1 MGIKLKIANVVEV
14 PVRYTFNPGSSKQ
27 QEFRFFVTAERIT
40 EEEAASLV
48 NGTSEASQE
57 SVANFLRRKITDW
70 RNQTLV
76 LDEDTDKPL
85 PFSPEALDAMLSVAG
100 LPMAMYM
107 AYLKEV
113 AGKSGDEVRRKN

>member
-14 PVRYTFNPGSSKQ
+14 PVHYTFNPGSTKQ
-27 QEFRFFVTAERIT
+27 QEFRFFVTANRIT
-40 EEEAASLV
+40 EAEAADLV
-48 NGTSEASQE
+48 SGKGEASQE
-57 SVANFLRRKITDW
+57 TIAEFLRRTVTDW
-70 RNQTLV
+70 RRQTLV
-76 LDEDTDKPL
+76 LDEETDQPL
-85 PFSPEALDAMLSVAG
+85 PFSAEAFDAMLSVAG

>member
-48 NGTSEASQE
+48 NGTSESSQE
-57 SVANFLRRKITDW
+57 SIQDYLRSKITDW

-76 LDEDTDKPL
+76 LDADTDKPL
-85 PFSPEALDAMLSVAG
+85 PFSPEAFDAMLNVAG
-100 LPMAMYM
+100 MPLAIYM